1 MLASDPMSTLTQSS
15 NQQDMRAPQDSQVS
29 GISRRIHG
37 WSWQAFP
44 IVMGTSAVFM
54 TLSDLKR
61 HPAFVSRIE
70 MVFFV
75 FSISLFLVNM
85 VMLFIQAISFPRHA
99 WSRLQDPIHGISVPL
114 MAVSF
119 ATIIVGTINYDV
131 AYGHV
136 SSNFIYALFWVYL
149 AIAMATCF
157 PMIKITFSQ
166 PRDLLDL
173 APSCA
178 FPVFPLMLTGLVS
191 ANTLRVIDAP
201 DAGALG
207 VLLVG
212 YVVHGL
218 GLFMAF
224 FFLSIYIIRLMINGF
239 MQSSQSNLAFVACS
253 PPGFSALTLMS
264 LGDHARS
271 ILSAHGYI
279 TEVAGDVWYS
289 ASVMASLLL
298 YGLAL
303 FFFVLGVITYRY
315 PFKGRMHE
323 ILTCWAMTFPN
334 VGWIN
339 ATRLLGDIFAVQG
352 FFMFHLVMTILMC
365 ITWLVLTIFTA
376 TAFFQGKILKSGEED
391 VNKDVHWTEDEVM
404 ENRPTSAPVISS
416 VTHHLESSSRT
427 LITV

>member
-1 MLASDPMSTLTQSS
+1 MLPSA
-15 NQQDMRAPQDSQVS
+15 QVN
-29 GISRRIHG
+29 GIRRRIHG

-54 TLSDLKR
+54 TLSDLKH
-61 HPAFVSRIE
+61 HPMFVLRIE
-70 MVFFV
+70 MAFLVV
-75 FSISLFLVNM
+75 SITLFLVNI
-85 VMLFIQAISFPRHA
+85 VMLLLQAIFFPQRA
-99 WSRLQDPIHGISVPL
+99 WSRLQHPIHGISVPL
-114 MAVSF
+114 MVVSF

-136 SSNFIYALFWVYL
+136 SLNCIYALFWVYL

-157 PMIKITFSQ
+157 PMIQITFSQ
-166 PRDLLDL
+166 HRNLLEF

-178 FPVFPLMLTGLVS
+178 FPMLTGLVS
-191 ANTLRVIDAP
+191 ANTLRVIDAS
-201 DAGALG
+201 DTRALG

-224 FFLSIYIIRLMINGF
+224 FFLSIYIIRYNGF

-271 ILSAHGYI
+271 ILTAHGYI

-315 PFKGRMHE
+315 PFKGHMDE

-339 ATRLLGDIFAVQG
+339 ATRLLGDIFESQG
-352 FFMFHLVMTILMC
+352 FLTFHLVMTILMC
-365 ITWLVLTIFTA
+365 ITWLFLTIFTA

-391 VNKDVHWTEDEVM
+391 DIHQTGDEIM
-404 ENRPTSAPVISS
+404 ENHPTSAPVTSP
-416 VTHHLESSSRT
+416 VTHHVGSSSRT
-427 LITV
+427 LITI

>member
-1 MLASDPMSTLTQSS
+1 MLPPPDP
-15 NQQDMRAPQDSQVS
+15 QVS
-29 GISRRIHG
+29 DITRRIHG

-75 FSISLFLVNM
+75 FSVSLFLVNM
-85 VMLFIQAISFPRHA
+85 VMLFLQAIFFRRRA
-99 WSRLQDPIHGISVPL
+99 WSRLQDPIQGISVPL
-114 MAVSF
+114 MVVSF
-119 ATIIVGTINYDV
+119 ATIIVGTVNYDV
-131 AYGHV
+131 TYGHI
-136 SSNFIYALFWVYL
+136 NPNLIYALFWVYL
-149 AIAMATCF
+149 AIAMTTCF

-166 PRDLLDL
+166 PRDLLHF
-173 APSCA
+173 APSYA

-191 ANTLRVIDAP
+191 ANTLRVIDAS
-201 DAGALG
+201 DERALG

-271 ILSAHGYI
+271 ILAARGYI
-279 TEVAGDVWYS
+279 TDAAGDVWYS

-303 FFFVLGVITYRY
+303 FFFILGVITYGY
-315 PFKGRMHE
+315 SFKGHMDE
-323 ILTCWAMTFPN
+323 ILSCWAMTFPN

-339 ATRLLGDIFAVQG
+339 ATRLLGDIFEAQG
-352 FFMFHLVMTILMC
+352 FLTFHLAMTILMC
-365 ITWLVLTIFTA
+365 ITWLFLTIFTA
-376 TAFFQGKILKSGEED
+376 TAFFQGKILKSEKED
-391 VNKDVHWTEDEVM
+391 VIKDIHQAREEVM
-404 ENRPTSAPVISS
+404 EDRRASAPVTPS
-416 VTHHLESSSRT
+416 VTHHL
-427 LITV
+427 